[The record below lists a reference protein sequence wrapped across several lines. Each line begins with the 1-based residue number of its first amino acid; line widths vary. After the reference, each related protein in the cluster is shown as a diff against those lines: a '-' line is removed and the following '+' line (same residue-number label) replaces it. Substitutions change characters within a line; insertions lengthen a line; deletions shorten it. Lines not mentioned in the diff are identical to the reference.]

1 MKVVYTV
8 EISIE
13 KEDPSA
19 RDVNQTIVTE
29 HAFIVAERLIGDGKA
44 EFEVKRNDEVI
55 YHEVIEE

>member
-8 EISIE
+8 EVSIE

-29 HAFIVAERLIGDGKA
+29 HACIVAERLIGDGSA
-44 EFEVKRNDEVI
+44 SFEIKRNGEVI
-55 YHEVIEE
+55 YNEVISE

>member
-8 EISIE
+8 EVSIE
-13 KEDPSA
+13 KEDPSS

-29 HAFIVAERLIGDGKA
+29 HAFIVAERLIGASKV